1 MNGIE
6 TCNYKVFKYHEI
18 IYFIEV
24 AEWLEDKLIAVN
36 GSQYMTDSKHNLL
49 NRDAWVRSTTKTF
62 RREEIKH
69 VEVTERQ
76 VQHLINMLPG
86 V

>member
-6 TCNYKVFKYHEI
+6 TCNYKVFKYHET

-24 AEWLEDKLIAVN
+24 SEWLEDKLIAVN

-49 NRDAWVRSTTKTF
+49 NRDAWRRALSETF
-62 RREEIKH
+62 SREEIKY
-69 VEVTERQ
+69 VGITERQ
-76 VQHLINMLPG
+76 IQHLINILPG